1 MTRSQRKQRQ
11 FVSTHTKQ
19 IENCTLT
26 HDEYNKLGYTEKTK
40 YLNRA
45 IKKKWPNSRISP
57 DTGKL
62 RIIGEYFDCIH
73 CAEADL
79 FEDGYVSEN

>member
-26 HDEYNKLGYTEKTK
+26 RDEYNKLGYTEKTK
-40 YLNRA
+40 Y
-45 IKKKWPNSRISP
+45 PSQ
-57 DTGKL
+57 
-62 RIIGEYFDCIH
+62 
-73 CAEADL
+73 L
-79 FEDGYVSEN
+79 FELFGESTKSRN